1 MEINNQLARTRVLIQ
16 TDHPDHLPFLAEH
29 LEALKLNATFVAS
42 GEEVIRQ
49 LDCSQYDL
57 LLLDASHVDVVKY
70 IRKELNCDVSI
81 MVLARLDEIELA
93 EQCVAGGA
101 EDYISEPFN
110 PTLFRVRVI
119 GCLEMRWLHSD
130 QQERERVLRLD
141 HDMEIARRI
150 QNNFLPSVLPTIPGW
165 EIAARFYPAR
175 VVAGDWYDA
184 FPLSGQ
190 RRYAFL
196 VADVCDKGVPSA
208 LFMALCRSLIRAFST
223 QNLSLRWMDT
233 QKLQADDWLAS
244 IKQPIRSAL
253 EAEDEKYALQP
264 RLALPSAGMTAL
276 KSAIKLTNRYILE
289 NHAESNMFVT
299 MFFGVL
305 DPADGSVAYINAGH
319 NPPFILD
326 AKGNIKTRLKTCG
339 PAVGVL
345 PDASFEIRQVDLEP
359 GDFLYIFSDGVPDV
373 ASPQGEH
380 FTDKRLAELLQQP
393 HASAKGLLD
402 LVDVRV
408 HEHMQTAIQFDD
420 ITMMALH
427 YIQPEPG
434 AVS

>member
-1 MEINNQLARTRVLIQ
+1 MEINNKLVRSRVLIQ
-16 TDHPDHLPFLAEH
+16 TDHPAHLPFLTRY
-29 LEALKLNATFVAS
+29 LEEMKLNATFVTS
-42 GEEVIRQ
+42 GEDVIQQ
-49 LDCSQYDL
+49 LDCSQFDL
-57 LLLDASHVDVVKY
+57 LLLDASHADVVRY
-70 IRKELNCDVSI
+70 IRQELKCEVSI

-93 EQCVAGGA
+93 EQCVAAGA
-101 EDYISEPFN
+101 QDYLSEPFN

-119 GCLEMRWLHSD
+119 GCLEMRWLQSD
-130 QQERERVLRLD
+130 QEERERVLRLD

-190 RRYAFL
+190 RRFAFL

-208 LFMALCRSLIRAFST
+208 LFMALCRSLIRAFSQ

-233 QKLQADDWLAS
+233 RKLQADDFFGPS
-244 IKQPIRSAL
+244 KQLTQSTSDPDSQQY
-253 EAEDEKYALQP
+253 KVQP

-276 KSAIKLTNRYILE
+276 KTAVKLTNRYILE

-305 DPADGSVAYINAGH
+305 DPANGSIAYINAGH
-319 NPPFILD
+319 NAPFVLD
-326 AKGNIKTRLKTCG
+326 ARGNIKTRLKTCG

-345 PDASFEIRQVDLEP
+345 PDASYDIRQVDLEP
-359 GDFLYIFSDGVPDV
+359 GDFLYVFSDGVPDV
-373 ASPQGEH
+373 ANPQGEH
-380 FTDKRLAELLQQP
+380 FNEKRLTELIQQP
-393 HASAKGLLD
+393 HASAKSLLD
-402 LVDVRV
+402 LVDTRV
-408 HEHMQTAIQFDD
+408 HEHMQDANQFDD

-427 YIQPEPG
+427 YVQPEPG
-434 AVS
+434 P